1 MPNTNSKVTEPN
13 IKDIIKLLN
22 NASEKDIEL
31 ITRAYEFAKKA
42 HEGYVR
48 YSGEPYF
55 NHVFETAK
63 ILAELQAG
71 PSTISAGLLHD
82 VIEDTNIT
90 EVEIQ
95 KEFGKE
101 ILFLIEGVTK
111 LGKLRYNGRDRY
123 IESLRKLFVA
133 MSQDI
138 RVLIIKLCDR
148 LHNMRTLEY
157 VPKHKQLRIANETM
171 KIYAQLAYRLGIRK
185 ISRELEDL
193 AFKYIEPEHYEK
205 AFKLVK
211 EKNKEALEKLEKFR
225 KSVQKALFMEG
236 FTTAKTDYRIK
247 HLHSFYRKLERKD
260 YDPENVYDTLAMR
273 VYVPTISD
281 CYKALGIIHGTWR
294 PLPGRIKD
302 YIAFPKPN
310 GYKSLHTTIFT
321 GDGAIVEI
329 QIRTPEMHRESEYGI
344 ASHAIYKDAKNNV
357 EENKNLLWIKS
368 LLPAMSKLEE
378 DKDNVIQAKEIPDW
392 IRDMA
397 ELQTGAQTDEFAQN
411 MSADF
416 FQRRLFVFTP
426 KGDVVD
432 LPIDSTPIDFA
443 YAIHSD
449 VGDHLA
455 SAKIGGKMVSLD
467 KKLKNGDIVDVQTNK
482 NAKPSAKWIDIAK
495 TSMAK
500 RHIKDALG
508 KNPRMKINPR
518 IK

>member
-1 MPNTNSKVTEPN
+1 
-13 IKDIIKLLN
+13 
-22 NASEKDIEL
+22 
-31 ITRAYEFAKKA
+31 
-42 HEGYVR
+42 
-48 YSGEPYF
+48 
-55 NHVFETAK
+55 
-63 ILAELQAG
+63 
-71 PSTISAGLLHD
+71 
-82 VIEDTNIT
+82 
-90 EVEIQ
+90 
-95 KEFGKE
+95 
-101 ILFLIEGVTK
+101 
-111 LGKLRYNGRDRY
+111 
-123 IESLRKLFVA
+123 
-133 MSQDI
+133 
-138 RVLIIKLCDR
+138 
-148 LHNMRTLEY
+148 
-157 VPKHKQLRIANETM
+157 
-171 KIYAQLAYRLGIRK
+171 
-185 ISRELEDL
+185 
-193 AFKYIEPEHYEK
+193 
-205 AFKLVK
+205 
-211 EKNKEALEKLEKFR
+211 
-225 KSVQKALFMEG
+225 
-236 FTTAKTDYRIK
+236 
-247 HLHSFYRKLERKD
+247 
-260 YDPENVYDTLAMR
+260 
-273 VYVPTISD
+273 
-281 CYKALGIIHGTWR
+281 
-294 PLPGRIKD
+294 
-302 YIAFPKPN
+302 
-310 GYKSLHTTIFT
+310 
-321 GDGAIVEI
+321 
-329 QIRTPEMHRESEYGI
+329 MHRESEYGI

>member
-1 MPNTNSKVTEPN
+1 MATEQS
-13 IKDIIKLLN
+13 IKDIIKLLDS
-22 NASEKDIEL
+22 ASESDIAI
-31 ITRAYEFAKKA
+31 ITHAYDFAKKA

-55 NHVFETAK
+55 NHVYETAK

-90 EVEIQ
+90 ADDIK
-95 KEFGKE
+95 KEFGAE

-111 LGKLRYNGRDRY
+111 LGKLRYQGRDRY

-148 LHNMRTLEY
+148 LHNMRTLDF

-193 AFKYIEPEHYEK
+193 SFKYIEPEHYNE
-205 AFKLVK
+205 AFKMVK
-211 EKNKEALEKLEKFR
+211 QKNKEALEKLEKFR
-225 KSVQKALFMEG
+225 KSVQKALFMGG

-260 YDPENVYDTLAMR
+260 YDPDNIYDILAMR

-281 CYKALGIIHGTWR
+281 CYTALGIIHSTWR

-321 GDGAIVEI
+321 GDKSIVEI
-329 QIRTPEMHRESEYGI
+329 QIRTPEIHKESEYGI
-344 ASHAIYKDAKNNV
+344 ASHSIYINSSSGSI
-357 EENKNLLWIKS
+357 ENKNLLWIKN
-368 LLPAMSKLEE
+368 LLPSMAKLEE
-378 DKDNVIQAKEIPDW
+378 NSENVVQAKEIPNW
-392 IRDMA
+392 LKDMV
-397 ELQTGAQTDEFAQN
+397 ELQSSVEQEEFSQN

-432 LPIDSTPIDFA
+432 LPINSTPIDFA

-449 VGDHLA
+449 IGNHLA
-455 SAKIGGKMVSLD
+455 SAKIGGKMAALD
-467 KKLKNGDIVDVQTNK
+467 KKLQNGDIVEVQTNK
-482 NAKPSAKWIDIAK
+482 NSKPSSKWLILAK

-500 RHIKDALG
+500 KHIKDALG
-508 KNPRMKINPR
+508 KNPGLKINPKTR
-518 IK
+518 